1 METYVDQVARV
12 VVVLAFA
19 AAKNSSAAAA
29 LFLVAVVAAC
39 GTATYH
45 ARLTWVE
52 PGAIRTGFVAFEV
65 PIQGTS
71 VVS

>member
-1 METYVDQVARV
+1 METYVDQVACV
-12 VVVLAFA
+12 AIVLAFA
-19 AAKNSSAAAA
+19 VTRNSVVA
-29 LFLVAVVAAC
+29 LFLVVAVVAAC

-52 PGAIRTGFVAFEV
+52 PVAIQTGFVAFEV
-65 PIQGTS
+65 PIQGTL